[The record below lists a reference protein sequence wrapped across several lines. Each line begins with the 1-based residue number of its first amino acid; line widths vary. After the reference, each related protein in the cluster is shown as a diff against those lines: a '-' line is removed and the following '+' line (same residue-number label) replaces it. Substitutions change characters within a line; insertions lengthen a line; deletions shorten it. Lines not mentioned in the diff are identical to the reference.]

1 MTSLDA
7 SSTIM
12 ERLDVVAPE
21 DAPVIFTAPHNVCLR
36 RDGMPDHKPEDYTS
50 FLAQKFAAVAGGGS
64 LSWSKREIDR
74 TKQHRLTAADRRP
87 DPSNRDP
94 NYLATAELDDS
105 PWHATHRALFSRC
118 LEVHL
123 GQAASRPGAAPQPI
137 MSFDIHGAA
146 GKDIDV
152 YLGLKAMACAAGS
165 AATRAATRGRVPHLR
180 ACLSRELG
188 ALLTPRGF
196 VVAAGSEH
204 RLQGAWDVNDDD
216 DDGGGGGGGGGGND
230 DAGTSTSTFT
240 STSTNGSSNEEKNET
255 SSKHTGRVT
264 VSQQA
269 TRIGFTIAAQV
280 ELSRRLRRAL
290 HGDPDFRRAFALALV
305 RAGSG
310 AMQAWKM
317 STLSSSGS
325 SSSNTSSTSSSTV
338 RSSSACSRTSPPYSS
353 DCENIGNGDCRRD
366 GVVAGAS

>member
-165 AATRAATRGRVPHLR
+165 AATRPPCVPHLR

-188 ALLTPRGF
+188 ASSRRGASWWRR
-196 VVAAGSEH
+196 AASTVC
-204 RLQGAWDVNDDD
+204 RAP
-216 DDGGGGGGGGGGND
+216 
-230 DAGTSTSTFT
+230 GTSMTTT
-240 STSTNGSSNEEKNET
+240 AAAAAAAAAAAETTTPALPLPLSTSTNGSSNEENET
-255 SSKHTGRVT
+255 SRQHAGRVT

>member
-1 MTSLDA
+1 M
-7 SSTIM
+7 
-12 ERLDVVAPE
+12 
-21 DAPVIFTAPHNVCLR
+21 IFTAPHNVCLR

-123 GQAASRPGAAPQPI
+123 GQAASRPGRAAAHHD
-137 MSFDIHGAA
+137 FDIHGAA

-165 AATRAATRGRVPHLR
+165 RHASRHAWPRAAPARLPLPRT
-180 ACLSRELG
+180 G

-216 DDGGGGGGGGGGND
+216 DGGGGGGGGND

-240 STSTNGSSNEEKNET
+240 STSTNGSSNEEKMRPRA
-255 SSKHTGRVT
+255 S
-264 VSQQA
+264 
-269 TRIGFTIAAQV
+269 TRG
-280 ELSRRLRRAL
+280 E
-290 HGDPDFRRAFALALV
+290 
-305 RAGSG
+305 
-310 AMQAWKM
+310 
-317 STLSSSGS
+317 
-325 SSSNTSSTSSSTV
+325 
-338 RSSSACSRTSPPYSS
+338 
-353 DCENIGNGDCRRD
+353 
-366 GVVAGAS
+366 